1 MGSRNTKDLFS
12 RQTQLTFG
20 IRLSVEHREC
30 FLHKTQSVWK
40 EKKKKSNHH
49 LPPFTMNINRAQPE
63 NLQHAEKNRK
73 QHKILPFVCWC
84 LLQQ

>member
-40 EKKKKSNHH
+40 EKKKIK
-49 LPPFTMNINRAQPE
+49 PPLASIHQ
-63 NLQHAEKNRK
+63 
-73 QHKILPFVCWC
+73 
-84 LLQQ
+84 